1 MNPTACQSCGSSAR
15 IALVDG
21 KWICAKCAPPV
32 TCCKCGEPAKAI
44 GVERFAVG
52 IASDNAA
59 YDLDQAMVY
68 WCEARNPRHFTYGEG
83 HKGPGTRNP
92 PQVYDAPCVT
102 VDGVPLTENEWHD
115 IAIEGEADVSD
126 FVGMKPVTLAARWQV
141 SQDGGNTWV
150 DCKVGK

>member
-1 MNPTACQSCGSSAR
+1 
-15 IALVDG
+15 
-21 KWICAKCAPPV
+21 
-32 TCCKCGEPAKAI
+32 
-44 GVERFAVG
+44 VERFAVG

>member
-1 MNPTACQSCGSSAR
+1 
-15 IALVDG
+15 
-21 KWICAKCAPPV
+21 
-32 TCCKCGEPAKAI
+32 
-44 GVERFAVG
+44 
-52 IASDNAA
+52 
-59 YDLDQAMVY
+59 
-68 WCEARNPRHFTYGEG
+68 
-83 HKGPGTRNP
+83 
-92 PQVYDAPCVT
+92 